1 MLVPN
6 PDNPDGTRCTYP
18 DAMPPTTCADLLR
31 TITSEP
37 GRPRITW
44 YGDAGERVELSGAVL
59 ENWVNKTTNLL
70 VEEFDVGPGTR
81 VLLDLPPHWR
91 SVVWALA
98 TWRAGACVVTP
109 DAADEPAPGVTVTD
123 DPGRHA
129 ETAPLVVVSLGALSR
144 RYGGVL
150 PSGAVDAAS
159 AVMTYGDV
167 LGSVPAVDPG
177 APALI
182 DGVSAETHRDLFR
195 LSGPVPDQVP
205 HRALHEVEDRP
216 LGPSLRV
223 VLEVLGAGG
232 SVVLVSGESARGLR
246 ADPGRRRRLI
256 ASERV
261 TSED

>member
-1 MLVPN
+1 
-6 PDNPDGTRCTYP
+6 
-18 DAMPPTTCADLLR
+18 MPPTTCADLLR

-98 TWRAGACVVTP
+98 VWRTGACVVTP
-109 DAADEPAPGVTVTD
+109 EAADEPAPGVTVTD

-129 ETAPLVVVSLGALSR
+129 ETAPLVVVSLAALSR

-167 LGSVPAVDPG
+167 LGSVQVVDPG

-195 LSGPVPDQVP
+195 SMQTTLAHAPQRVLHDVVD
-205 HRALHEVEDRP
+205 RAL
-216 LGPSLRV
+216 GTSLTHAV
-223 VLEVLGAGG
+223 TTLGAGG
-232 SVVLVSGESARGLR
+232 SVVIVGGQAAIDLR
-246 ADPGRRRRLI
+246 VDPDRRRHLI
-256 ASERV
+256 ATERV
-261 TSED
+261 TSEA